1 MYVLVSSVGLRPAV
15 NPILKSL
22 SHDETTP
29 AFPDRVQPHARR
41 INLTSFNLALLSFFL
56 FFFFT
61 SLRLVS
67 DDFVSPHLARFALF
81 RLASPL
87 STSPPKKKKKAS
99 ELHVYSFRRGVG
111 RWPLNNK

>member
-29 AFPDRVQPHARR
+29 AFTDRVQPHARR

-56 FFFFT
+56 FSF
-61 SLRLVS
+61 LL
-67 DDFVSPHLARFALF
+67 RFASSPMTSSRLIS
-81 RLASPL
+81 LASPYFAL
-87 STSPPKKKKKAS
+87 LPLYRPPPEKK
-99 ELHVYSFRRGVG
+99 G
-111 RWPLNNK
+111 